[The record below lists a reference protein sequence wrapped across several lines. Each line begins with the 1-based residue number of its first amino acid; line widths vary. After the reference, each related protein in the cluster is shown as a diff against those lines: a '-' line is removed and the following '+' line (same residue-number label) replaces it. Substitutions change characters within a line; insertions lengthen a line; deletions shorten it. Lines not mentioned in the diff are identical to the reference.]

1 VKLKYVGHNN
11 DDRGLINGRIYECR
25 IRDINNGFGFSFIE
39 LRTIGYSKSTII
51 LYTSFDTLLQNW
63 EELK

>member
-1 VKLKYVGHNN
+1 MKLKYIGCN
-11 DDRGLINGRIYECR
+11 DDFGLINGRVYECHV
-25 IRDINNGFGFSFIE
+25 RDITDNFGFSFIE
-39 LRTIGYSKSTII
+39 LRIIGYNKLAIII

>member
-1 VKLKYVGHNN
+1 MKLKYIGR
-11 DDRGLINGRIYECR
+11 DCDRGLINGHVYECR
-25 IRDINNGFGFSFIE
+25 ICDIIDNFGFSFIE
-39 LRTIGYSKSTII
+39 LRTIGYNKRTII